1 MMPPALPATTGLALL
16 LALLP
21 AQILPAQEPAE
32 AAARALAAGRAWR
45 ATELLRPIVADHSRA
60 DRATILLAARAA
72 AGWGGWNTVSRLLA
86 DTIWEDRHA
95 EGTAR
100 ELLGRAALE
109 RRADRDAVAQFRGAV
124 AGSAEP
130 RERGIRH
137 ALLARAHDRLEQLDS
152 AAAHYLQA
160 ARLLPEAA
168 DWLALRAAGVLAD
181 SAARARVYAGLEL
194 PAARPRV
201 PWTEA
206 TARDRTGD
214 RAGAAARYEL
224 LGAPVLA
231 LRSRAAGASTDSLRR
246 AVRRDLVAQLTPRT
260 AAVDIRTVI
269 QLLDRDF
276 APLSAAEQLAVARRA
291 AVLGDLARAQE
302 GFQAARATTTLTD
315 TDRHAWGTVLAR
327 LGRHTEA
334 IAQFQSV
341 RGSLAASAAY
351 QRARSLLARSGASA
365 ALPVL
370 REIPRRFPADT
381 ASGAVALFL
390 AADLQAD
397 AGDYAAARASY
408 RQAARDFPTS
418 PHAARAALEAATL
431 AQVLGDHVAA
441 LQEYREA
448 SRRYSDREEGS
459 AAAYWAGRLEAA
471 AGDTAAARQRWAR
484 LAARVPHSYYALAA
498 ARRLGQA
505 PWAPEPG
512 APQEP
517 VPPATRRA
525 LARVALLDTL
535 GFDTEQRLELDHLA
549 AATGDSAGALL
560 TLAEALLA
568 GGHTGR
574 AVTVAQ
580 RAQSRGA
587 PRDTR
592 LYRLLYPV
600 PDPGGFRAMVAS
612 RQLDPW
618 LVAGLIRQES
628 AFEPAARS
636 VADARGLMQVV
647 PAVGGQLARRLG
659 WPEWDPVLLYQP
671 EVSLVLGTTHL
682 QEMLRRFPEVVQVL
696 AAYNAGA
703 SRVERW
709 VGRPGAR
716 LDPELFLEQIP
727 YLETRNYVRRVLR
740 NAAFYQALYGGT
752 GPGR

>member
-1 MMPPALPATTGLALL
+1 MMPSTLPAAAGLAVLL
-16 LALLP
+16 VLP
-21 AQILPAQEPAE
+21 LPAQEPAE

-60 DRATILLAARAA
+60 DRSTVLLAARAA

-86 DTIWEDRHA
+86 DTTWEDRRS

-109 RRADRDAVAQFRGAV
+109 RRADRQAVAQLQGAV
-124 AGSAEP
+124 ARSPDP

-152 AAAHYLQA
+152 AAVHYLEA
-160 ARLLPEAA
+160 ARLLPEAT

-181 SAARARVYAGLEL
+181 SAARTRLYAGLEL

-214 RAGAAARYEL
+214 RAGAASRYQA

-231 LRSRAAGASTDSLRR
+231 LRSRAAAATTDAMRR
-246 AVRRDLVAQLTPRT
+246 DVRRDLVAQLTPRT
-260 AAVDIRTVI
+260 TAVDTRTVI

-276 APLSAAEQLAVARRA
+276 APLTAAEQLAVARRA
-291 AVLGDLARAQE
+291 AGLGDLARAHE
-302 GFQAARATTTLTD
+302 GFQVARATAGLTD
-315 TDRHAWGTVLAR
+315 ADRHAWGTVLAR
-327 LGRHTEA
+327 LGRHAEA

-341 RGSLAASAAY
+341 RGALAGSAAY
-351 QRARSLLARSGASA
+351 QRARSLLARSGATA

-370 REIPRRFPADT
+370 QEIPRRFPADT
-381 ASGAVALFL
+381 ASSAVALFL
-390 AADLQAD
+390 AGDLLAD

-408 RQAARDFPTS
+408 RRSARDFPIS

-431 AQVLGDHVAA
+431 AHVLGDDQAA
-441 LQEYREA
+441 LAEFRDA
-448 SRRYSDREEGS
+448 ARRFGNREEGS

-471 AGDTAAARQRWAR
+471 AGDTAAARERWAR
-484 LAARVPHSYYALAA
+484 LAARVPHSYYALVA
-498 ARRLGQA
+498 ARRLGQE
-505 PWAPEPG
+505 PWAPGPGPGPEP
-512 APQEP
+512 A
-517 VPPATRRA
+517 PPAILRT

-535 GFDTEQRLELDHLA
+535 GFDTERRLELDHLA
-549 AATGDSAGALL
+549 AVAGDSAGALL
-560 TLAEALLA
+560 PLAEALLA
-568 GGHTGR
+568 AGHTGR
-574 AVTVAQ
+574 AAAVAQ
-580 RAQSRGA
+580 RAQARGA

-592 LYRLLYPV
+592 VYRLLYPV
-600 PDPGGFRAMVAS
+600 PDPEGFRAMVAS

-628 AFEPAARS
+628 AFDPAARS

-671 EVSLVLGTTHL
+671 EVSLALGTTHL
-682 QEMLRRFPEVVQVL
+682 QEMQRRFPEVVQVL

-709 VGRPGAR
+709 VSRPGAR
-716 LDPELFLEQIP
+716 DDPELFLEQIP

-740 NAAFYQALYGGT
+740 NAAFYQALYGDPAREPGT
-752 GPGR
+752 